1 MALKLDEPYY
11 RVSLLVCSP
20 APHERILILLQHFTL
35 MELLRVANTP
45 ARRKAIFSDMSRSPP
60 LINSLWQEML
70 LSLGRSYQTLSSRG
84 IASAS
89 RPPSAIKPASTGP
102 DPRSIAIKQA
112 DIFRPVVKQKSTLS
126 LALQNVLDGP
136 IRPTPPTPVTKVGEA
151 AMIVRQR
158 AVKSAEDVQ
167 AQVVGRIEA
176 TPLGNKVVS
185 EAKGWSART
194 HAWVGRTWATRR
206 FDGVLPDV
214 ESALWIIDSE
224 FKRHK

>member
-1 MALKLDEPYY
+1 M
-11 RVSLLVCSP
+11 
-20 APHERILILLQHFTL
+20 
-35 MELLRVANTP
+35 
-45 ARRKAIFSDMSRSPP
+45 
-60 LINSLWQEML
+60 
-70 LSLGRSYQTLSSRG
+70 
-84 IASAS
+84 
-89 RPPSAIKPASTGP
+89 
-102 DPRSIAIKQA
+102 AIKQA

-136 IRPTPPTPVTKVGEA
+136 IRPTPPTPVAKVGEA

-214 ESALWIIDSE
+214 ELALWIIDSE